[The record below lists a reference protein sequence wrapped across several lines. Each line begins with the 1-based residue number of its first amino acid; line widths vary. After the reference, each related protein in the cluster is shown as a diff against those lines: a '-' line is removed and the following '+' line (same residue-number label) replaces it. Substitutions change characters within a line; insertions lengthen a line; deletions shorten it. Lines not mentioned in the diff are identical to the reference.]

1 MLRRVVSVRRPPR
14 HVAWLICA
22 AFALATCG
30 GPPPSLSPTPTP
42 TPTPVSTASPSPE
55 PSASASPSV
64 ASSAQVDAALDEI
77 EQQVIQ
83 IRGLEP
89 TREVT
94 RRFINEDELREM
106 ITEMFDEETPPEYVA
121 ATERLYKAFDLIP
134 ADADLRELTLDLLS
148 GGVAGFYRDDQNTLY
163 VVSSANPLGVNERIT
178 FAHEYDHALQ
188 DQNTDVFSDQEGIL
202 DQTDRILARQA
213 VYEGDATL
221 LMTVWSTENFDL
233 SDLSEL
239 IALSNDPEAAALLE
253 RMPAILRETLLFPYT
268 TGLQFVLP
276 IQAQS
281 GWEAVDD
288 LYDRMPESTEQ
299 ILHPEA
305 YHAGERPVEVDIP
318 ADLADEMGAGW
329 TVTLEDTFGE
339 LQTGIWL
346 READVSA
353 STATAAAEGWGGDRL
368 AVLEGPDDAWAVVFE
383 SAWDSDGDATE
394 FRDAAE
400 TVVQGLSNEGSVVA
414 SGDDRVRILIASDQ
428 ETLLKLDV
436 LIGATGV

>member
-1 MLRRVVSVRRPPR
+1 MS
-14 HVAWLICA
+14 
-22 AFALATCG
+22 
-30 GPPPSLSPTPTP
+30 
-42 TPTPVSTASPSPE
+42 
-55 PSASASPSV
+55 SASPSV
-64 ASSAQVDAALDEI
+64 ASSAQVDTALDEI
-77 EQQVIQ
+77 EQQVID

-89 TREVT
+89 SREVA
-94 RRFINEDELREM
+94 RQFINEDELGEM
-106 ITEMFDEETPPEYVA
+106 ITELFDEETPPEYVA
-121 ATERLYKAFDLIP
+121 ATDRLYKALDLIP

-188 DQNTDVFSDQEGIL
+188 DQNTDVFSEQEGIL

-213 VYEGDATL
+213 LYEGDATL
-221 LMTVWSTENFDL
+221 LMTQWSTENFDL

-239 IALSNDPEAAALLE
+239 IALSNDPEAAALLA

-276 IQAQS
+276 IQAQG

-305 YHAGERPVEVDIP
+305 YQAGERPVQVDLP
-318 ADLADEMGAGW
+318 TDFAGDLGTGWDLA
-329 TVTLEDTFGE
+329 LEDTFGE
-339 LQTGIWL
+339 FQIGILL
-346 READVSA
+346 REAGVSA
-353 STATAAAEGWGGDRL
+353 STAAPAAEGWGGDRL
-368 AVLEGPDDAWAVVFE
+368 AVLEGPDESWAVVFE
-383 SAWDSDGDATE
+383 SAWDSERDADE

-400 TVVQGLSNEGSVVA
+400 TVVQGLSNEGTVVA
-414 SGDDRVRILIASDQ
+414 AADDRVRILVASDE

-436 LIGATGV
+436 LVGATGV